1 MKEQEKTAMKT
12 GVHQHVLEDGTVI
25 EHTHSHEEDHGH
37 THSHGED
44 HGHARGHEEDHAHSH
59 SHAHSHG
66 HTHQNTKAVLNRMA
80 RAAGHLDKVR
90 NMVEQGEDCSE
101 VLIQLS
107 AVISALNGAGKLI
120 LKDHME
126 HCMVDAVRCGDMQMI
141 EELTKAIDRFI
152 K

>member
-1 MKEQEKTAMKT
+1 MSDHGINHT
-12 GVHQHVLEDGTVI
+12 GDDVHRHVLADGTVI
-25 EHTHSHEEDHGH
+25 EHTHG
-37 THSHGED
+37 
-44 HGHARGHEEDHAHSH
+44 
-59 SHAHSHG
+59 HG
-66 HTHQNTKAVLNRMA
+66 HTHQNTKAVLNRLA

-90 NMVEQGEDCSE
+90 NMVEQGEDCSA

-126 HCMVDAVRCGDMQMI
+126 HCMVDAVRSGDMKMI
-141 EELTKAIDRFI
+141 EELGKAIDRFI

>member
-1 MKEQEKTAMKT
+1 MDNKDNTKADALKNNSKAQGLPGLHT
-12 GVHQHVLEDGTVI
+12 HVLEDGTVV
-25 EHTHSHEEDHGH
+25 EHAHDHDHTHEHDHTHSH
-37 THSHGED
+37 T
-44 HGHARGHEEDHAHSH
+44 
-59 SHAHSHG
+59 

-90 NMVEQGEDCSE
+90 NMVEEGRDCSE

-107 AVISALNGAGKLI
+107 AVISALKGAGRLI

-126 HCMVDAVRCGDMQMI
+126 HCMVDAVRSGDLKMI
-141 EELTKAIDRFI
+141 EELTEAIDRFV

>member
-1 MKEQEKTAMKT
+1 MAEKHTKDT
-12 GVHQHVLEDGTVI
+12 SGLHRHILQDGTVI
-25 EHTHSHEEDHGH
+25 EHSHEMHHDHGGEH
-37 THSHGED
+37 THGSEYTHEHTHGSEHT
-44 HGHARGHEEDHAHSH
+44 HGGHT
-59 SHAHSHG
+59 

-90 NMVEQGEDCSE
+90 GMIEEGRDCSE

-107 AVISALNGAGKLI
+107 AVISALKGAGKLI

-126 HCMVDAVRCGDMQMI
+126 HCMVDAVRSGDLQMI
-141 EELTKAIDRFI
+141 EELTEAIDRFI